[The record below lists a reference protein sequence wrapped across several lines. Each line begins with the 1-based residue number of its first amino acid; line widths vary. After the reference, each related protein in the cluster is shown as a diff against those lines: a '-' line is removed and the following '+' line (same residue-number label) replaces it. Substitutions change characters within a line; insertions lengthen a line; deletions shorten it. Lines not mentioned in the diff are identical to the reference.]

1 MFRLKCFC
9 HTFLSFLFLLS
20 FCLATAYIDA
30 QPRFQQRKPV
40 SDSLDDQKSQVQ
52 NFAESQQRQLAL
64 EKTSTKQT
72 DSSFILIV
80 TFNIPVNPKTITPST
95 ISINSIP
102 LDSSVS
108 IKFNRV
114 GNEVHIFIPMDKIH
128 ELDSKG
134 KKKLFVHIDKIT
146 AYDGVKIDGR
156 SIENLEFTVT
166 YQ

>member
-1 MFRLKCFC
+1 MFRLKCFS
-9 HTFLSFLFLLS
+9 HTFLNFLFLLC
-20 FCLATAYIDA
+20 FCLTTVHVDA

-40 SDSLDDQKSQVQ
+40 SDSLDDQQ
-52 NFAESQQRQLAL
+52 NFAEVQQRQLAL
-64 EKTSTKQT
+64 EKTATKQAEL
-72 DSSFILIV
+72 SLILIV
-80 TFNIPVNPKTITPST
+80 TFNIPVNPKTITPSS
-95 ISINSIP
+95 IFINSVP

-114 GNEVHIFIPMDKIH
+114 GNEVHIFIPMDKIQ

-146 AYDGVKIDGR
+146 AYDGVKMGGR